1 MNWEIDFLLALQ
13 NLRHP
18 ILDKLMI
25 FVSTLGN
32 AGVLWIAFAV
42 ILLFSK
48 KYRMTGLQTLVAM
61 ALTFIVGNL
70 ILKNL
75 IARERPFVLYET
87 IELLIKKPGEYSF
100 PSGHTMNGFTA
111 AVTLLL
117 CDKRLGIPAIVL
129 AAVIAFSRM
138 YLFVHFPTD
147 IIGGILVGTLCAVV
161 VNAIFVKKRFKNP

>member
-1 MNWEIDFLLALQ
+1 MNWEFDFLLALQ
-13 NLRHP
+13 NLHNP
-18 ILDKLMI
+18 VLDKLMI

-32 AGVLWIAFAV
+32 AGIFWIAFAV
-42 ILLFSK
+42 ILLISK

-75 IARERPFVLYET
+75 IARERPFVVYET

-100 PSGHTMNGFTA
+100 PSGHSMNGFAA
-111 AVTLLL
+111 AVSLLL

-161 VNAIFVKKRFKNP
+161 VNAVFEKKRFKTP